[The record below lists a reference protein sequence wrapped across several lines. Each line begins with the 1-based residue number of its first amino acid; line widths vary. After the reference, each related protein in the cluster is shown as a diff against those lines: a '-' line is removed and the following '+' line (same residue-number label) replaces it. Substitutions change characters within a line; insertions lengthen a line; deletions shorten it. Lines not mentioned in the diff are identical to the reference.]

1 MRLERKER
9 GKNDKAHTTNDQLL
23 AWAARVGIP
32 TSAQADSIRGAK
44 LSERYIL
51 QLRALAVQALPKD
64 IQKGSEEMSKKLIVN
79 ETLVW
84 VVVDT
89 AWQGETTTRAL
100 ISVHLTRTE
109 AERIE
114 DTLEKEGKN
123 AFLDVMPA
131 VIRILEGTGE

>member
-1 MRLERKER
+1 MRLEWIER
-9 GKNDKAHTTNDQLL
+9 GKNDQARTTNDQLL
-23 AWAARVGIP
+23 AWAARVGVSRHTQP
-32 TSAQADSIRGAK
+32 DSIRGAN
-44 LSERYIL
+44 LSKRYIL
-51 QLRALAVQALPKD
+51 QLRALEVQALPED

-123 AFLDVMPA
+123 GFLDVMPA
-131 VIRILEGTGE
+131 VITILEATGE